1 MKNFSDIDVYP
12 VTNRALHG
20 ARSDEQVIAAL
31 AEGGA
36 RIVQLREKN
45 VSDREFYDLATL
57 YRRETAWHDMMLII
71 NDRPDI
77 ALAAGADGVHLGRD
91 DMPVEAARRIMGPDF
106 IIGASTHGAA
116 QALEAEREGA
126 SYVNIGP
133 LFPTP
138 TKPEA
143 RAIGLDPVREAAAKL
158 KIPFTVMGGITE
170 ENIGAALAAGARR
183 IGVITA
189 VFGAEDIAGATARLV
204 KRIRGAAALGG
215 V

>member
-12 VTNRALHG
+12 VTNRALYG

-31 AEGGA
+31 AAGGA

-45 VSDREFYDLATL
+45 VSDREFYDLAAL
-57 YRRETAWHDMMLII
+57 YRRETARHDMMLII

-77 ALAAGADGVHLGRD
+77 ALAVGADGVHLGRD
-91 DMPVEAARRIMGPDF
+91 DMPIEAARRIMGPDL
-106 IIGASTHGAA
+106 IIGASTHSVA
-116 QALEAEREGA
+116 QALEAEGEGA

-138 TKPEA
+138 TKPDA
-143 RAIGLDPVREAAAKL
+143 KTIGLDPVREAAAKL

-170 ENIGAALAAGARR
+170 ENIDDVLAAGARR

-189 VFGAEDIAGATARLV
+189 ILGAEDIAGATARLV
-204 KRIRGAAALGG
+204 KRIRGAAMPSGK
-215 V
+215 